1 MKKLFCFVLVILMLL
16 PLIIQ
21 AFGSE
26 PALRREV
33 TILFTH
39 DLHSN
44 LLPFKQMNGE
54 QAQQIGGFARLKT
67 LIDRQS
73 ENKDVLLVDGGDFA
87 MGTLF
92 QTIFTASAPE
102 LRLLGAMGYDAV
114 TLGNHEFDF
123 GMQGITEMLKT
134 AQESGEELPQLLFNA
149 GELEFLETQNPQNAR
164 EEFASALY
172 GVGAQQTT
180 IIEKNGVKIGIFSA
194 FGEDSVLFSPLMDL
208 EIPSITEN
216 AKAAV
221 AELKAQGA
229 ELIVCLSHSG
239 TKDDPKLSEDEL
251 LAKAVPEIDVIIS
264 GHTHTYLPE
273 PIVVGNTIIASAESY
288 SKYLGQ
294 IELVETNGG
303 WELKS
308 YQLIPVTIDIEPNA
322 EIEAKIE
329 DFKKQV
335 EEDYLAKSGDLAFDT
350 AVAYVPYSTLK
361 FDVYEKHGESLL
373 GNLIADAYLAASAG
387 LEVPVDL
394 SVAPAGLIRWE
405 IPKGEVTLADVF
417 NVDSLGIGGDKTS
430 GYPLID
436 IYVTGAELKN
446 VAEVDASI
454 TALMPEAQ
462 LFFSGL
468 NYTFNPNCLIF
479 NKVTDIYIT
488 GENGTRIEIEDD
500 KLYHAVCSLYS
511 AQMLGSVE
519 GKSKGIISITPKD
532 ENGLPITDFYSRI
545 IYNQSGGE
553 VKAWYAIAQYM
564 GSFPEG
570 ENGASVLPQYY
581 SEYHGR
587 KVVDTTTSPAIY
599 FTHLNAFALKLYF
612 AVFAILVI
620 FGIIIYRAAKR
631 SKAKKLK
638 KV

>member
-1 MKKLFCFVLVILMLL
+1 MKKIVCLLLIILMVL

-26 PALRREV
+26 PVPGREV

-44 LLPFKQMNGE
+44 LLPFKQTNGE
-54 QAQQIGGFARLKT
+54 EVEQIGGFARLKT

-73 ENKDVLLVDGGDFA
+73 EGKEVLLMDGGDFA

-92 QTIFTASAPE
+92 QTIFMSAAPE
-102 LRLLGAMGYDAV
+102 YRLLGAMGYDAV

-123 GMQGITEMLKT
+123 GMQGLTQMFK
-134 AQESGEELPQLLFNA
+134 AAKESGEQLPQLLFNA
-149 GELEFLETQNPQNAR
+149 GQQEFAENKTPQNSR
-164 EEFASALY
+164 EELADALY
-172 GVGAQQTT
+172 QIGAQQTM

-194 FGEDSVLFSPLMDL
+194 FGEDSVMFAPLMDL
-208 EIPSITEN
+208 DIPSNTEN
-216 AKAAV
+216 ALQAV
-221 AELKAQGA
+221 AQLKAQGA

-239 TKDDPKLSEDEL
+239 TKDDPKLSEDEI
-251 LAKAVPEIDVIIS
+251 LAREVPGIDVIIS
-264 GHTHTYLPE
+264 AHTHTYLPE
-273 PIVVGNTIIASAESY
+273 PVVVGNTIIASAESY

-294 IELVETNGG
+294 IELVETADG
-303 WELKS
+303 WQLKG
-308 YQLIPVTIDIEPNA
+308 YQLIPVDMSIEPNA
-322 EIEAKIE
+322 EIAAKIE
-329 DFKKQV
+329 EFKQQV
-335 EEDYLAKSGDLAFDT
+335 EEEYLAKSGELAFDT
-350 AVAYVPYSTLK
+350 PVAYVPYSVLE
-361 FDVYEKHGESLL
+361 FDVYTKHGESLL
-373 GNLIADAYLAASAG
+373 GNLITDSYMAAANTYGISA
-387 LEVPVDL
+387 DL

-417 NVDSLGIGGDKTS
+417 NVDSLGIGGDGTS

-468 NYTFNPNCLIF
+468 AYTFNPNRLIF

-488 GENGTRIEIEDD
+488 GDGGTRIEIEDN

-511 AQMLGSVE
+511 AQMLGAVE
-519 GKSKGIISITPKD
+519 GKSGGIISITPKD

-545 IYNQSGGE
+545 IYNQNGEE
-553 VKAWYAIAQYM
+553 VKAWYAIADYM
-564 GSFPEG
+564 GSFEHNGEG
-570 ENGASVLPQYY
+570 VCELPQYY
-581 SEYHGR
+581 AQYHSR
-587 KVVDTTTSPAIY
+587 KVVDNNTSIAIY
-599 FTHLNAFALKLYF
+599 FTHLNAFAAKVYLAGF
-612 AVFAILVI
+612 AFLVI
-620 FGIIIYRAAKR
+620 FGIIVYKVFKHRKI
-631 SKAKKLK
+631 KKLK